1 MKEQEETGIF
11 IKKEELKGL
20 RGMAKSAPNTLQ
32 KRGQFTSS
40 MGFILAAAGSAV
52 GLGNLWKFPYMAG
65 SNGGGVFLLF
75 YLIFICILGIPILLT
90 EMAIGRK
97 TQISAVGAYKKL
109 NKKWTFVG
117 VIGVVCAFVILS
129 YYSVIG
135 GWVLKY
141 ISGYATGGD
150 FSGNTSDYFN
160 NFVAS
165 PVEPVVWHLVF
176 MLFCAIVVIGGVAKG
191 IEKASKVMLPLLF
204 LMIIVVAVRSATLP
218 GGLEGLKFLFVP
230 DFGAFDSVQGTINA
244 LVAAMGQVFF
254 SLSLGMGITITYGSY
269 LKRDTNLP
277 KDAVVI
283 SGLDTVMALL
293 SGVAIMPAVFAF
305 GFEPKAG
312 PGLIFATLPSV
323 FSEMPLGG
331 LFGLLFFILVFF
343 AAATSAIALLEVV
356 SAFLIDS
363 FHWSRKKATI
373 LMSCLMAAV
382 GAVASLSMGA
392 LSGFTIAGMNLF
404 DAMGF
409 LTDKILMP
417 LAAMFMCVFVGH
429 VLGIDPVVKEIE
441 QGSGP
446 FRLRKIFGI
455 ILKYVAPVLIL
466 VIFVMGLITKS

>member
-1 MKEQEETGIF
+1 
-11 IKKEELKGL
+11 
-20 RGMAKSAPNTLQ
+20 MAKNHGSSLQ

-40 MGFILAAAGSAV
+40 LGFILAAAGSAV
-52 GLGNLWKFPYMAG
+52 GLGNLWKFPYIAG

-75 YLIFICILGIPILLT
+75 YLVFVCVLGVPILLT

-117 VIGVVCAFVILS
+117 IIGVVCAFVILS

-141 ISGYATGGD
+141 IASYATGGNFGAD
-150 FSGNTSDYFN
+150 TKQYFDT
-160 NFVAS
+160 FVTS

-176 MLFCAIVVIGGVAKG
+176 MLFCAVVVVGGVAKG
-191 IEKASKVMLPLLF
+191 IEKASKIMLPLLF
-204 LMIIVVAVRSATLP
+204 LMIIVVAVRSAILP
-218 GGLEGLKFLFVP
+218 GGVEGLKFLFVP
-230 DFGAFDSVQGTINA
+230 NFGDLDSFEKVANA
-244 LVAAMGQVFF
+244 LVSAMGQVFF

-269 LKRDTNLP
+269 LKRETNLP

-293 SGVAIMPAVFAF
+293 SGIAIMPAVFAF
-305 GFEPKAG
+305 GYEPEAG

-323 FSEMPLGG
+323 FSEMPLGK

-373 LMSCLMAAV
+373 LMSCLMGAI

-392 LSGFTIAGMNLF
+392 LSEITIANMNIF
-404 DAMGF
+404 DAMGY

-417 LAAMFMCVFVGH
+417 LAAMFMCIFVGH
-429 VLGIDPVVKEIE
+429 VWGIKPVVEEIELGIS
-441 QGSGP
+441 GS
-446 FRLRKIFGI
+446 FRIRKVFGI
-455 ILKYVAPVLIL
+455 IIKYVAPVLIL
-466 VIFVMGLITKS
+466 VIFIMGLIPTK